1 MTWPLLIDP
10 QTYAIACIVIAI
22 AATVQG
28 STGLG
33 FSMVAAPVLAILNP
47 IFVPGPML
55 VLALFVSA
63 MVALREWRSIDRKG
77 IAYALAG
84 RIPASFLAG
93 FTVAA
98 IPAAAFSG
106 LFGGFV
112 LLAVL
117 LSWAGWRLVPTPRN
131 FVMVGMVSGYMGTI
145 TSIGAPP
152 MALIYQHSSGAKVRS
167 SLGAYFVFGAAW
179 SLIALAMFGVVGWSD
194 FLLSVNLLPPLILGF
209 VASNWVVTHINK
221 SHVRR
226 IVLIFCALSSGV
238 LVAMAVI

>member
-1 MTWPLLIDP
+1 MTWPLLMDP
-10 QTYAIACIVIAI
+10 QTYALAFTVIVIA
-22 AATVQG
+22 AVVQG

-55 VLALFVSA
+55 VLALLASA
-63 MVALREWRSIDRKG
+63 LVALREWRSIDRSG

-84 RIPASFLAG
+84 RVPATILAG
-93 FTVAA
+93 FTIAA
-98 IPAAAFSG
+98 IPAAAFGG

-117 LSWAGWRLVPTPRN
+117 LSWAGWRLRPTPRN

-152 MALIYQHSSGAKVRS
+152 MALIYQHSSGAEIRS
-167 SLGAYFVFGAAW
+167 SLGVYFVFGAAW
-179 SLIALAMFGVVGWSD
+179 SLIALAIFGVVGWSD
-194 FLLSVNLLPPLILGF
+194 FLLAINLIPPLVLGF
-209 VASNWVVTHINK
+209 VASGWVVTHINK
-221 SHVRR
+221 AHVRR
-226 IVLIFCALSSGV
+226 IVLLFCVLSSGV
-238 LVAMAVI
+238 LVAMSII